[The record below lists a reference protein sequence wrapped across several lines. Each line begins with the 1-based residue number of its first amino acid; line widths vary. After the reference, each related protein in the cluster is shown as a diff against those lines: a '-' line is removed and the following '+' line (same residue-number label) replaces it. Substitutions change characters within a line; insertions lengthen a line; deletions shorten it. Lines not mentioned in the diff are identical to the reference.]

1 MRWNYIH
8 LSFQLESVVKCASQ
22 LRLLSKAL
30 DVSDLKLDNN
40 MIHSKQELV
49 RLQGAGLGLDI
60 KESLLEA
67 WGLILLANNQLD
79 PQKSGEHELQKSFC
93 HKMWLLDIYGTQ
105 NKILIYFQY
114 IKTVTVITSQI
125 YRQNQNTICTASM
138 FLELRWWW
146 LCFCVLNSHARL
158 TEFTLIICAETGKF
172 SCHLG
177 VDLELYF

>member
-79 PQKSGEHELQKSFC
+79 PQKSGELELQKSFC
-93 HKMWLLDIYGTQ
+93 HL
-105 NKILIYFQY
+105 
-114 IKTVTVITSQI
+114 
-125 YRQNQNTICTASM
+125 SM

-146 LCFCVLNSHARL
+146 LCFCVLNSRAQL

-172 SCHLG
+172 SWSSTLF
-177 VDLELYF
+177 LESDFVEHVFWNLESCFNILN

>member
-67 WGLILLANNQLD
+67 WGLVLLANNQLD
-79 PQKSGEHELQKSFC
+79 PQKSGELELQKSFC
-93 HKMWLLDIYGTQ
+93 HKMWLLDIYGAQ
-105 NKILIYFQY
+105 NNILIYFQY
-114 IKTVTVITSQI
+114 IKTVTDYITDISSESE
-125 YRQNQNTICTASM
+125 YNLYSLHVSGAPLM
-138 FLELRWWW
+138 MALFL
-146 LCFCVLNSHARL
+146 
-158 TEFTLIICAETGKF
+158 CA
-172 SCHLG
+172 
-177 VDLELYF
+177 